1 MKSTKK
7 KKKTKLQKTLEE
19 GDLLFNLVLSVWFLI
34 LCLIFGGV
42 LKMLLPYKIALVVF
56 YALISAFSINL
67 VFKIADIYM
76 VYTKE
81 SIDVKIQRELE
92 AKRKLK
98 RMPS

>member
-1 MKSTKK
+1 MRSPKK
-7 KKKTKLQKTLEE
+7 KKKSKLQKTLEE

-34 LCLIFGGV
+34 LCLVFGGV
-42 LKMLLPYKIALVVF
+42 FKLLLPYKTALVVF

-67 VFKIADIYM
+67 VFKVVDIYM
-76 VYTKE
+76 IYTKE

-98 RMPS
+98 RTPS